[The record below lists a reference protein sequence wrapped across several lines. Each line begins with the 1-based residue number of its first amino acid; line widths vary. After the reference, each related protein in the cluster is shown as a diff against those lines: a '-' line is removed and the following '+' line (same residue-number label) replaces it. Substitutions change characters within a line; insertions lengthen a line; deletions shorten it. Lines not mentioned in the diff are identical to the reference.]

1 MGYVYVTGELN
12 ARTGDRNDY
21 ITDDFFKCC
30 TWWKFT
36 IYTRGQ
42 PSSLWEEKQDKHII
56 MLKFVSDM

>member
-21 ITDDFFKCC
+21 IT
-30 TWWKFT
+30 T
-36 IYTRGQ
+36 IYTRRQ